1 MFDCLNLAYPTSQI
15 GELAERVVQ
24 MSHST
29 FSLKCYI
36 VWIFA
41 CLHFIQYYAEMQK
54 AASMASA
61 LVLFF
66 PPAVLIFGR

>member
-1 MFDCLNLAYPTSQI
+1 MQIVCHYLLPSLASLTTAYLEYAAQI
-15 GELAERVVQ
+15 INWVCKE
-24 MSHST
+24 
-29 FSLKCYI
+29 
-36 VWIFA
+36 WP
-41 CLHFIQYYAEMQK
+41 EMQK